1 MLFSN
6 RKKILNQNMNVII
19 DESMITRVKDCKSV
33 LGVIIDENLTWVKH
47 QCGNLKNLEKCWG
60 HA

>member
-1 MLFSN
+1 
-6 RKKILNQNMNVII
+6 MNVII

-47 QCGNLKNLEKCWG
+47 QCGNLKKLEKCWG